1 MEIRTLQ
8 VEKNDDGLRLDRW
21 FYRNL
26 PSMPFVVVAKL
37 IRKGQVRIDGK
48 RAKINSYVKSE
59 QIIRTPVIEFEE
71 HKRQPDVKP
80 NNFNSTKAAIL
91 KSVIFEDENLMVL
104 NKQYGLC
111 VQDGTNV
118 SISID
123 RILRLAGI
131 EAKIVHRIDK
141 KTTGLLILA
150 KSSYAA
156 AEISKLFRDKD
167 INKTYLAILC
177 GVPEERK
184 GVIQTVIPK
193 FESDSSKEQAAE
205 TKFRV
210 LVTYQDMLSL
220 VEMTPL
226 TGRKHQIRLHSKEIN
241 CPILGDSKNK
251 YRGSGNK
258 NSVYKNAKL
267 HLHAYSLSFKLFD
280 KTYNLKA
287 KLPDHFLDTMTK
299 YFPTAKI
306 KGYDF

>member
-1 MEIRTLQ
+1 MEIKIFQ
-8 VEKNDDGLRLDRW
+8 IEQHDDGLRLDRW

-26 PSMPFVVVAKL
+26 PSMPFVMVAKL
-37 IRKGQVRIDGK
+37 VRKGQVRIDGK
-48 RAKINSYVKSE
+48 RVKINSHVKFE
-59 QIIRTPVIEFEE
+59 QTIRTPVIEFEE
-71 HKRQPDVKP
+71 QQRQADVKP
-80 NNFNSTKAAIL
+80 NNFGSIKGEIM
-91 KSVIFEDENLMVL
+91 KSIIFEDENLMVL
-104 NKQYGLC
+104 NKQYGMC

-123 RILRLAGI
+123 RVFRMADI

-141 KTTGLLILA
+141 ETTGLLLLA
-150 KSSYAA
+150 KNSYVA

-167 INKTYLAILC
+167 IRKTYLAILC
-177 GVPEERK
+177 GVPDK
-184 GVIQTVIPK
+184 K
-193 FESDSSKEQAAE
+193 E

-210 LVTYQDMLSL
+210 LVENQNMLSL

-226 TGRKHQIRLHSKEIN
+226 TGRKHQIRVHSKEIN

-251 YRGSGNK
+251 YHGDRNK
-258 NSVYKNAKL
+258 IYRHSRL
-267 HLHAYSLSFKLFD
+267 HLHAYSLDFRLFD

-287 KLPDHFLDTMTK
+287 KLPAHFLETMQQ